1 MAGSPPVDD
10 GCWLAWGWLLDVVL
24 VGCCW
29 LVLVLVG
36 VDLLPDLSDFSIA
49 LSFFMVECMLW
60 VQLIQGNWKLN
71 RTG

>member
-1 MAGSPPVDD
+1 MED

-29 LVLVLVG
+29 LVLVLVLVG

-49 LSFFMVECMLW
+49 LSFFMVEFVRW
-60 VQLIQGNWKLN
+60 SKGF
-71 RTG
+71 

>member
-1 MAGSPPVDD
+1 MND

-36 VDLLPDLSDFSIA
+36 VDLLPDLSDFSNA
-49 LSFFMVECMLW
+49 LSFFMVEYVLQ
-60 VQLIQGNWKLN
+60 VQLVLGMWEKDRN
-71 RTG
+71 G